1 MFFTLKRYIGLD
13 HDEKV
18 RIPMKKENIVL
29 IGALLIIIATWVLMK
44 TDLADSIHITYNG
57 QQISNPI
64 IGVFG
69 GIFGFIISV
78 IVLFCVGI
86 LLIFIFSGIG
96 VILIGVFGV
105 VGVVL
110 TIVAFPFLLPLLI
123 PLLLLFL
130 IISAI
135 SH

>member
-1 MFFTLKRYIGLD
+1 
-13 HDEKV
+13 
-18 RIPMKKENIVL
+18 MKKENIVI
-29 IGALLIIIATWVLMK
+29 IGALLIIIAAWVLMK
-44 TDLADSIHITYNG
+44 TDLADSIQITYNG

-64 IGVFG
+64 VGIFG

-86 LLIFIFSGIG
+86 LLFFIFSGIG
-96 VILIGVFGV
+96 VILIIVFGI

-110 TIVAFPFLLPLLI
+110 IIVAFPFLLPLLI
-123 PLLLLFL
+123 PLFILFL